1 MVKEIIRL
9 KLDELQEELEQKV
22 ADRMKH
28 GRGPDPPSLTE
39 LVRQGGKTGIR
50 LTMTCLSLCKTGG
63 NCVTLHESGLLI
75 LGLSFFP
82 LILDVLCLWLPI
94 EELDRTKE
102 GKVWNWAHV
111 AQVYR
116 QET

>member
-39 LVRQGGKTGIR
+39 LVRQGGKTAIR
-50 LTMTCLSLCKTGG
+50 LIMACLSLCKMGG
-63 NCVTLHESGLLI
+63 NFVTLHESGLLN
-75 LGLSFFP
+75 LSLSFFP
-82 LILDVLCLWLPI
+82 LILDALSLRLPM
-94 EELDRTKE
+94 EEFDRTKE

-111 AQVYR
+111 AQV
-116 QET
+116 